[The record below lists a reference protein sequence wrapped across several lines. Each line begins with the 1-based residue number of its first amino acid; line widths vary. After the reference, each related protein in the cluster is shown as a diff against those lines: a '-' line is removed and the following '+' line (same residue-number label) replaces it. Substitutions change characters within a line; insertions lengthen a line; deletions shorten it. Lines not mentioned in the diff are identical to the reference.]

1 MVEFVNKYEIK
12 EDSEIAILTIESY
25 NVRGEESDITVEKR
39 KSYTIIIPIE
49 FIDEVKKYKWW
60 LDMSS
65 LTPHRDEPRKVIEK
79 EKKENGYAIIGLNNI
94 TPFVRIC
101 SSKRNKGKYCVSS
114 KNDLYCVDNDRNII
128 RTDIYDLAVKWFE
141 RAIDEALEEHV

>member
-1 MVEFVNKYEIK
+1 MVEFVNNYEIK

-60 LDMSS
+60 C
-65 LTPHRDEPRKVIEK
+65 
-79 EKKENGYAIIGLNNI
+79 NNI
-94 TPFVRIC
+94 C
-101 SSKRNKGKYCVSS
+101 N
-114 KNDLYCVDNDRNII
+114 
-128 RTDIYDLAVKWFE
+128 A
-141 RAIDEALEEHV
+141 

>member
-1 MVEFVNKYEIK
+1 M
-12 EDSEIAILTIESY
+12 TC
-25 NVRGEESDITVEKR
+25 
-39 KSYTIIIPIE
+39 
-49 FIDEVKKYKWW
+49 
-60 LDMSS
+60 